1 MTTVSADVV
10 KVDGDNKLN
19 QSSLS
24 ATIKIDVLPGEVV
37 LLKWSDLDE
46 DKDDQALAI
55 DDLVVTAELE
65 FTGVSGVA
73 SDKGVYTCKV
83 LQKGQILII
92 RNCICYDM
100 MGNLIQ

>member
-1 MTTVSADVV
+1 MTTVGADVV
-10 KVDGDNKLN
+10 KVDGDNTLN

-24 ATIKIDVLPGEVV
+24 ATIKIDILPGEVV

-65 FTGVSGVA
+65 STGMSGVT
-73 SDKGVYTCKV
+73 SDKGVYTRKV
-83 LQKGQILII
+83 IQNGQILII
-92 RNCICYDM
+92 RNGICYDM